1 MSAAPDAPPGPGD
14 ILGGRYRLIREL
26 GQGGMGVVY
35 LAESTVDQESFAVK
49 VLGAE
54 FRDHPDA
61 IAALREEARKS
72 LTLRHP
78 NIVAVYPL
86 ERDAG
91 TYYLPMEYLD
101 GKTLRAL
108 LDEDF
113 VRGMPLQQAWSIIH
127 GIGSAL
133 AFAHDRGVIH
143 SDLKPSNIFVT
154 VGGSARVLDF
164 GIARAMRGGRQRFDT
179 TTLGALTTAYAS
191 KEMIA
196 GNPPDFQDDIYG
208 FACVVHELLTG
219 RHPFGGRSAADAE
232 SLGLKLGAVPGISEA
247 QQAALRRG
255 LAFRKEERCASIE
268 EFVGAWDRLGAP
280 RMAAPPRTPLW
291 IGLCVAAAIIAGLA
305 WWWVSPALHRAAA
318 APAPVPSPPPAATTT
333 TAANAPTALAARPAS
348 GLPVPGT
355 EFRDC
360 ADCPA
365 MVVLP
370 AGQFRLSSSREE
382 PERGAYELPQRLVQI
397 PRPFA
402 IGEYPVTRAQFRA
415 FLAATG
421 HQPGGLCGEP
431 ATPGAPRPTFETP
444 GYFQTEQDPA
454 VCVSIGDALA
464 YAAWLN
470 RKTGSDGAYRLP
482 NEAEWEFAARADSH
496 APYAWG
502 PAEADGCSYGNF
514 AGCGSAYRNTAP
526 VGRFKRNAFGL
537 ADMIGNVRAWSLSC
551 LHEAAPGQD
560 DGSASSDCPPTAQIP
575 AVRGAGFKTPLEYG
589 KARVSVRV
597 PLPPGTDTTDDDVGF
612 RVVKWR

>member
-1 MSAAPDAPPGPGD
+1 MSAVPDAPPGPGD

-61 IAALREEARKS
+61 IAAMREEARKS

-86 ERDAG
+86 ERDG
-91 TYYLPMEYLD
+91 STYYLPMEYLD

-179 TTLGALTTAYAS
+179 TTLGALTVAYAS

-208 FACVVHELLTG
+208 FACVVYELLTG

-232 SLGLKLGAVPGISEA
+232 SAGLKIAAVPGVSEA

-255 LAFRKEERCASIE
+255 LAFRKEDRCASIE
-268 EFVGAWDRLGAP
+268 EFVGAWEGLGAP
-280 RMAAPPRTPLW
+280 RTASRTRAPLW
-291 IGLCVAAAIIAGLA
+291 IGVCAAATILAGIA
-305 WWWVSPALHRAAA
+305 WWWTGHPSRSATE
-318 APAPVPSPPPAATTT
+318 APAPSLPAAASTS
-333 TAANAPTALAARPAS
+333 TAPAAIAASNLPA
-348 GLPVPGT
+348 PGT

-370 AGQFRLSSSREE
+370 AGQFRLSSSRED

-397 PRPFA
+397 PAPFA

-415 FLAATG
+415 FLADTG
-421 HQPGGLCGEP
+421 RKPGGLCGQP
-431 ATPGAPRPTFETP
+431 ANAGAPRPTFESP

-454 VCVSIGDALA
+454 VCVSIGDAIA

-470 RKTGSDGAYRLP
+470 RKAGRDGAYRLP
-482 NEAEWEFAARADSH
+482 TEAEWEFAARAGSH
-496 APYAWG
+496 APYPWG
-502 PAEADGCSYGNF
+502 PAEAEGCSFGNF

-560 DGSASSDCPPTAQIP
+560 DGSASGDCPPAAQVP
-575 AVRGAGFKTPLEYG
+575 AVRGASFKTPLEYG